1 MAAAFVGGPR
11 PVRTQRLCVR
21 PYPGA
26 VTRQWW
32 RSGWWRSGYLRLA
45 VLTAAA
51 ATGAYVVGVTVPFV
65 DPVPAAITAVV
76 STRPTFH
83 HAAKEALFQVTG
95 VVSGALV
102 AFAAILTIGFGP
114 LTIALLVLTS
124 FGIVRLL
131 RVADPASAPYA
142 AMSVSVTVIL
152 VIGAQLSPEGA
163 FERFMGV
170 VVGGAFALLA
180 SYFTTRGEP
189 VGRVSVE
196 LTAVQGLLADLL
208 GQIAV
213 GVQQPLTKEQTKRW
227 FEQATKLRDETA
239 KHALAVQDVREHRR
253 WSPVIHESELRAL
266 ERQLGVTQVMATR
279 VLSIASDLNH
289 LTTKSSKQLPT
300 DQLSPLAK
308 VFASA
313 AATMVNPDVT
323 PPGGIT
329 GVQTA
334 IRNADDTEALM
345 MLGGLAGQ
353 AQQLSRLRKEAESQ
367 DTKDHKP
374 AD

>member
-1 MAAAFVGGPR
+1 M
-11 PVRTQRLCVR
+11 QR
-21 PYPGA
+21 
-26 VTRQWW
+26 WI

-45 VLTAAA
+45 VLTTAA
-51 ATGAYVVGVTVPFV
+51 ATAAYAVGVALPYI
-65 DPVPAAITAVV
+65 DPVPAAITAVI

-95 VVSGALV
+95 VVTGALV
-102 AFAAILTIGFGP
+102 AFAAIVTIGFGP

-124 FGIVRLL
+124 FAIVRVI
-131 RVADPASAPYA
+131 RVADPASAPHA
-142 AMSVSVTVIL
+142 AMAVAVTTIL

-170 VVGGAFALLA
+170 VVGGGFALLA

-189 VGRVSVE
+189 VGRISVE

-208 GQIAV
+208 GQIAE
-213 GVQQPLTKEQTKRW
+213 GVQQPLTKEHTKQW
-227 FEQATKLRDETA
+227 FRRATALRDETA

-253 WSPVIHESELRAL
+253 WSPAIHEAELRAL

-279 VLSIASDLNH
+279 VLSIASDLNQ
-289 LTTKSSKQLPT
+289 LTKKSPKQLPAE
-300 DQLSPLAK
+300 QLSPLAK

-313 AATMVNPDVT
+313 AATMVNPDLSAT
-323 PPGGIT
+323 GSNT

-334 IRNADDTEALM
+334 IRSADDTEALM

-353 AQQLSRLRKEAESQ
+353 AQQLSRLRREAQSE
-367 DTKDHKP
+367 DTGAQEP

>member
-1 MAAAFVGGPR
+1 MV
-11 PVRTQRLCVR
+11 
-21 PYPGA
+21 
-26 VTRQWW
+26 RQWIT
-32 RSGWWRSGYLRLA
+32 SGWWRSGYLRLA
-45 VLTAAA
+45 VLTALA
-51 ATGAYVVGVTVPFV
+51 ATAAYAIGAAVSFI

-95 VVSGALV
+95 VVTGALV
-102 AFAAILTIGFGP
+102 AFAAIVTIGFGP

-124 FGIVRLL
+124 FGIVRLT
-131 RVADPASAPYA
+131 RVADPTSAPYA
-142 AMSVSVTVIL
+142 AMAVSVTVIL

-170 VVGGAFALLA
+170 VVGGGFALLA
-180 SYFTTRGEP
+180 SYFATRGEP

-208 GQIAV
+208 GQIAE
-213 GVQQPLTKEQTKRW
+213 GVQQPLTKDQTKQW
-227 FEQATKLRDETA
+227 FRRATVLRDETA
-239 KHALAVQDVREHRR
+239 KHALAVQDVREYRR
-253 WSPVIHESELRAL
+253 WSPVIHETELRAL
-266 ERQLGVTQVMATR
+266 ERQLGVTQIMATR
-279 VLSIASDLNH
+279 VLSIASDLNR
-289 LTTKSSKQLPT
+289 LTAKSPKQLPAE
-300 DQLSPLAK
+300 QLSPLAK

-313 AATMVNPDVT
+313 AATMANPDLSPT
-323 PPGGIT
+323 GSNT

-334 IRNADDTEALM
+334 IRSADDTEALM

-353 AQQLSRLRKEAESQ
+353 AQQLARLRKEAQSE
-367 DTKDHKP
+367 DTGEQKP